1 MEGLLTSFYFDAEE
15 DIASLAEG
23 LNSGDRAA
31 TLLDMKKWGVVFT
44 QPPPSA
50 SSPEE
55 VGCRMAISKGDYNVY
70 FHANIYTSQLTR
82 LELIGA
88 SDGAQIAMWE
98 NIVQITS
105 PASVPKGT
113 FYFMPPAGAVRTAH
127 VSVGPQYSDVLDR
140 TALNP
145 VS

>member
-1 MEGLLTSFYFDAEE
+1 MEGLLTSFYFDAGK

-31 TLLDMKKWGVVFT
+31 TLLDIKKRGVVFT
-44 QPPPSA
+44 QQPPSA

-55 VGCRMAISKGDYNVY
+55 VAYQIAISRGGRTVY
-70 FHANIYTSQLTR
+70 FHANIHTGQLTR
-82 LELIGA
+82 LERTGA
-88 SDGAQIAMWE
+88 GDGAQIVMRE

-113 FYFMPPAGAVRTAH
+113 FILCHPPVPFVRLTFQ
-127 VSVGPQYSDVLDR
+127 SVLNTPMFLTGP
-140 TALNP
+140 P
-145 VS
+145 